1 MSNYRQLTR
10 EQRYQI
16 YALMKA
22 RVYQT
27 EIATVVGSTNL
38 QSVEKYGVTVA
49 CEDIGLNRLNVL
61 LRSDAERQLNHEFL
75 PTRGPWLNDSSAR
88 T

>member
-1 MSNYRQLTR
+1 MLFKPTKVRGAFMSNYRQLTR

-22 RVYQT
+22 RVYQ
-27 EIATVVGSTNL
+27 
-38 QSVEKYGVTVA
+38 EKYGVTVA
-49 CEDIGLNRLNVL
+49 CEDIGLNRLSVL
-61 LRSDAERQLNHEFL
+61 LSSDAKGQLNHEFL

-88 T
+88 I